1 MIRTLAGIAGGIAVA
16 IVVMVIIEAI
26 GNRIFPPMA
35 LGAAQPGSSAHLP
48 FETLIF
54 PVIGWF
60 AGSLAG
66 GVLAVWSSRRR
77 WTSWPVA
84 AAVLVG
90 AMLRFALAS
99 HPVWAIAA
107 GIAAPLA
114 AAWIAQYGPRRPRNE
129 VSA

>member
-16 IVVMVIIEAI
+16 IVVMVITEAI
-26 GNRIFPPMA
+26 GNRIFPTMA
-35 LGAAQPGSSAHLP
+35 LGAAQPEPAAQLP

-54 PVIGWF
+54 PLIGWF
-60 AGSLAG
+60 VGPLAG
-66 GVLAVWSSRRR
+66 GMLAVWSSRRR

-84 AAVLVG
+84 AAVLIG

-99 HPVWAIAA
+99 HPAWAIAA
-107 GIAAPLA
+107 GLAAPLA
-114 AAWIAQYGPRRPRNE
+114 AGWIAQHGPRRPRNE

>member
-16 IVVMVIIEAI
+16 IVLMVVIEAI
-26 GNRIFPPMA
+26 GNRIFPPVA
-35 LGAAQPGSSAHLP
+35 LGAAQADPSALLP
-48 FETLIF
+48 FEALIF
-54 PVIGWF
+54 PLIGWF
-60 AGSLAG
+60 VGPLAG
-66 GVLAVWSSRRR
+66 GLLAVWSSRRR

-90 AMLRFALAS
+90 AILRFALAK

-114 AAWIAQYGPRRPRNE
+114 AAWIAQYGPRRGRE
-129 VSA
+129 EISA